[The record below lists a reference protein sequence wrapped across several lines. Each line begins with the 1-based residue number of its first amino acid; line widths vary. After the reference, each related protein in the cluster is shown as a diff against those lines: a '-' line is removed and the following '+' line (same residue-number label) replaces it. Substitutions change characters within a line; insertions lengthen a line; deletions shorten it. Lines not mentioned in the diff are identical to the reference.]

1 MMKNTLTKKI
11 LSLILLL
18 STLFSLFGCQSSS
31 QKQSDKEVLKGQDLT
46 VLHTPVSY
54 GPLDTAYLT
63 TELGSIYFRT
73 TALLNKTT
81 PSEEQQSSVKQYI
94 KENVLPMLASVGV
107 TKDEMRQLIYY
118 TQFLLKTAEN
128 SSILIAKKLLE
139 ETYHSYIQV
148 LGSKRAGM
156 LLYRGCILY
165 LEHQLK
171 TESENT
177 EEISLQL
184 EQLRDVLGEDAF
196 TEAATVFYFSY
207 CLFTKNESS
216 KENSQF
222 PPLTD
227 QELLLLW
234 QRQADHLLSLSLS
247 DLQWQTAADFF
258 CRLLF
263 KLEKSPFEKNSL
275 KSALWQTLQYTDGDS
290 IGIGKVIPSF
300 VSLYSQLVSKMTV
313 EHIKTLRTGS
323 DDERWLCLTAL
334 AGQCP
339 EELLTFLTSFSEN
352 VRIESEATEKVLKD
366 KGLWQNYL
374 SYCQAQ
380 TTLTSKQLCEMLGSE
395 DLSKDLLISAIEGYL
410 FATLPHTAFAFFYER
425 SLTT

>member
-1 MMKNTLTKKI
+1 
-11 LSLILLL
+11 
-18 STLFSLFGCQSSS
+18 
-31 QKQSDKEVLKGQDLT
+31 
-46 VLHTPVSY
+46 
-54 GPLDTAYLT
+54 
-63 TELGSIYFRT
+63 
-73 TALLNKTT
+73 
-81 PSEEQQSSVKQYI
+81 
-94 KENVLPMLASVGV
+94 MLASVGV

-177 EEISLQL
+177 EAILLQL
-184 EQLRDVLGEDAF
+184 EQLQLILGEEAF

-207 CLFTKNESS
+207 CLFAKNESTE
-216 KENSQF
+216 ENSQF
-222 PPLTD
+222 PRLTD

-234 QRQADHLLSLSLS
+234 QRQADHLLFLSLN
-247 DLQWQTAADFF
+247 DRQWELAAEFF

-263 KLEKSPFEKNSL
+263 KIEKSPFEKNSL
-275 KSALWQTLQYTDGDS
+275 KSALWQTLKHTDSDL

-300 VSLYSQLVSKMTV
+300 VSLYSQLVSKMTA
-313 EHIKTLRTGS
+313 EHIHTLRTGS
-323 DDERWLCLTAL
+323 DEERWLCLANL

-339 EELLTFLTSFSEN
+339 EELLIFLTSFSEN
-352 VRIESEATEKVLKD
+352 VRIESEATEKMLKD

-374 SYCQAQ
+374 SYCQEQSA
-380 TTLTSKQLCEMLGSE
+380 LTSKQLCEILRKE
-395 DLSKDLLISAIEGYL
+395 DLQKDILVSAIEGYL